1 MPSVEEVQALV
12 EDRLSRCVGPRA
24 GAAGHRG
31 DPQRPSRSA
40 TDRRGGLVCWHA
52 VGYPR
57 TDDRVLYGCRDGR
70 LQQHSGKALAMPG
83 RESRPTVRSA
93 SDVDL

>member
-31 DPQRPSRSA
+31 DPATPVQVSHGSARRS
-40 TDRRGGLVCWHA
+40 
-52 VGYPR
+52 
-57 TDDRVLYGCRDGR
+57 RVLARGRVPADG
-70 LQQHSGKALAMPG
+70 
-83 RESRPTVRSA
+83 
-93 SDVDL
+93 